1 MRPAPFRN
9 SPTRRAKKVRCARP
23 VAAAYGL
30 DSERERTRFAAY
42 LLHIEAGRQ
51 AAARDPERAAELL
64 AAWIAEDG

>member
-1 MRPAPFRN
+1 MCPSQFRN
-9 SPTRRAKKVRCARP
+9 SPTRRAKKARCARP

-30 DSERERTRFAAY
+30 DPERERTRFAAF

-51 AAARDPERAAELL
+51 AAARDPQRAAEFL